1 MRVQMVTLAAGPAG
15 VREIG
20 KVYDL
25 EEDEAL
31 ALLDGGYALPVSEPV
46 SEPGEDEPATPR
58 PRRRSATA

>member
-25 EEDEAL
+25 EEEEATTL
-31 ALLDGGYALPVSEPV
+31 VDGGYALPVSEPA
-46 SEPGEDEPATPR
+46 SEPDEDQPATPR
-58 PRRRSATA
+58 PRRRPATA